1 MDDVSRRI
9 YETGVIPV
17 IKLNHPQETAQ
28 KLAEVLCCGGLP
40 AAEVTF
46 RAEGASEAIRLMRQ
60 ARPDL
65 LVGAGTV
72 LSCGQAREAMDA
84 GAQFIVMPGMDE
96 EIVRFCREKGM
107 PVFPGC
113 SSATDYHTAY
123 RLGLEVLKFF
133 PAETLGGLS
142 RIRALAG
149 PFPMFRIMPTGG
161 INLDNLEAYL
171 SDPRIFACGGSYMV
185 KESLIDGGC
194 WDEIRSLCEHSAD
207 IVRKVRGEKTCQE

>member
-1 MDDVSRRI
+1 MNDIPRRLHEI
-9 YETGVIPV
+9 GVIPV
-17 IKLNHPQETAQ
+17 IKLTDPASHAAP
-28 KLAEVLCCGGLP
+28 LAEALCAGGLP

-46 RAEGASEAIRLMRQ
+46 RAAGAPEAIRIMKKTC
-60 ARPDL
+60 PDM

-72 LSCGQAREAMDA
+72 LSVEQAAEAEEA

-96 EIVRFCREKGM
+96 EIVRHCQERGL

-113 SSATDYHTAY
+113 TTATDYHTAY

-133 PAETLGGLS
+133 PAAQCGGLA

-161 INLDNLEAYL
+161 ISLDNLREYL
-171 SDPRIFACGGSYMV
+171 SDPLIHACGGTYMV
-185 KESLIDGGC
+185 KSELIEGQNWEKIQELC
-194 WDEIRSLCEHSAD
+194 RKSAEIVKH
-207 IVRKVRGEKTCQE
+207 VR